1 MEGSDGGLE
10 PLQLRLKPLITSNAG
25 RQKLEAQ
32 ESISPSLSKT
42 KSFPK
47 SGRATRAGSPVVD
60 LSDAY
65 FSELFSSS
73 LERLNKE
80 PDLLQAED
88 ERIHRQLTESAVEHF
103 PAFINSANCLRDMEQ
118 ELKSFD
124 ERVRSLQG
132 GITKFRDSCTA
143 FREGAREIM
152 DRRGDVQKVLG
163 QHQTLLGLLEIP
175 QLMDACVRNNNFD
188 EALDFQ
194 LFVNRLGALH
204 GELEVVQILVR
215 EVKEVT
221 NLMLRQLMNKLRSNI
236 QLPECLGVIGYLR
249 RLASFSE
256 KELRIGFLG
265 CREEWIASLV
275 SEVDASNP
283 YDYLKRLTD
292 IHRLHMFDVVM
303 QYRAV
308 FSEEAIGGGDGGLLS
323 SWALPRIEFYLDSL
337 GKYMPQVGEG
347 SNIASILEHCMYCGM
362 SLGRVGLDFRGLLPS
377 VFEPCMLQLFSERIL
392 AAVEN
397 FGNVLDVHK
406 WVSLNTAL
414 ATQAQVNTVGN
425 GQPSPELAAA
435 PPSDLVEHLPIAT
448 FVNGV
453 LAALNDLRHCAA
465 VSLKQPVAAL
475 MQECISGV
483 ATELSQYSVMRGLEG
498 PQKRVFI
505 SACKAYTDN
514 AAPFLCQSL
523 DRLYS
528 GASEMIDLTRACEP
542 LQDLTTS
549 TA

>member
-1 MEGSDGGLE
+1 MKTSEGAFE
-10 PLQLRLKPLITSNAG
+10 PLQLRLKPLITSSAG
-25 RQKLEAQ
+25 KQVPEAQ
-32 ESISPSLSKT
+32 DSISPGFRKAKSL
-42 KSFPK
+42 PK
-47 SGRATRAGSPVVD
+47 PGTSARAASPGVD

-65 FSELFSSS
+65 FSELLSSS

-80 PDLLQAED
+80 PDLLHAEE
-88 ERIHRQLTESAVEHF
+88 ERIHRQITESAVEHF
-103 PAFINSANCLRDMEQ
+103 SSFINSANCLRDMEQ
-118 ELKSFD
+118 ELESFN
-124 ERVRSLQG
+124 ERVQSLHG
-132 GITKFRDSCTA
+132 GITEFRESCTS
-143 FREGAREIM
+143 FREGAREIL

-175 QLMDACVRNNNFD
+175 QLMDACVRNGNFD

-204 GELEVVQILVR
+204 GEMAVVQTLVK

-249 RLASFSE
+249 RLALFSE

-275 SEVDASNP
+275 SAVDASNP

-337 GKYMPQVGEG
+337 RKYMPQVGEG
-347 SNIASILEHCMYCGM
+347 SNVASILEHCMYCGM

-377 VFEPCMLQLFSERIL
+377 VFEPCMLELFSERML

-397 FGNVLDVHK
+397 FGSVLDVHK
-406 WVSLNTAL
+406 WISLNTAL
-414 ATQAQVNTVGN
+414 AARAQPSTVGN
-425 GQPSPELAAA
+425 GQASPEPDTV
-435 PPSDLVEHLPIAT
+435 PPSMLVEHLPIAT

-465 VSLKQPVAAL
+465 VSLKEPVVAL
-475 MQECISGV
+475 MQECLTGV
-483 ATELSQYSVMRGLEG
+483 ATQLNQYSIMRGLDG
-498 PQKRVFI
+498 SQKRVFI
-505 SACKAYTDN
+505 SACKAYVDN
-514 AAPFLCQSL
+514 AVPYLCQSL
-523 DRLYS
+523 GRLYP
-528 GASEMIDLTRACEP
+528 GASNMIDRSRAFEP
-542 LQDLTTS
+542 LQDITNL
-549 TA
+549 AA